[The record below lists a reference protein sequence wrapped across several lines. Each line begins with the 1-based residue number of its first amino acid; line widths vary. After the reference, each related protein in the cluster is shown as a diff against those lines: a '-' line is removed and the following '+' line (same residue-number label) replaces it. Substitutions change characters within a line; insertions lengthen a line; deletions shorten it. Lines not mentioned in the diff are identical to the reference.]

1 MSSVFLLRHSQ
12 RSLNRAAQDLAAT
25 GWHCLGTSQHWQEAA
40 VSLGHAMP
48 DYVVSDVHLSDGH
61 ASRLLQHLST
71 LAPALARPRVLLI
84 SDAVDDMSLFRT
96 LSCGAHAYHLE
107 QPRGPRLQDSLRALE
122 QGRAQM
128 SPAIA
133 REALQSFGASR
144 RQVSEARRLEAGHDR
159 QPLSALSL
167 ISRAEQALLSLLA
180 HGWLVP
186 EIAEAWFVMRDEV
199 ERRIARLYR
208 KLHAL
213 CPPAHVSVAAAE
225 QRLIA
230 A

>member
-12 RSLNRAAQDLAAT
+12 RSLNRAAQDLADT
-25 GWHCLGTSQHWQEAA
+25 GWQCLGASQSWQEAA
-40 VSLGHAMP
+40 ASLRHAMP
-48 DYVVSDVHLSDGH
+48 AYLVSDVHLSDGH
-61 ASRLLQHLST
+61 ASCLLQHLGT
-71 LAPALARPRVLLI
+71 LPPALVRPRVLLI
-84 SDAVDDMSLFRT
+84 SDAVDEMTLFRT
-96 LSCGAHAYHLE
+96 LSCGAHGYHLD
-107 QPRGPRLQDSLRALE
+107 QPRGPGLQDSLLALA

-133 REALQSFGASR
+133 RQALQSFGASR
-144 RQVSEARRLEAGHDR
+144 RQVSEARRIESGHDR
-159 QPLSALSL
+159 QPLAVLSL
-167 ISRAEQALLSLLA
+167 ISRAEQALLSLLS

-186 EIAEAWFVMRDEV
+186 EIAQAWYVLQDEV

-213 CPPAHVSVAAAE
+213 CPPAHVGAAAE
-225 QRLIA
+225 LQLIA